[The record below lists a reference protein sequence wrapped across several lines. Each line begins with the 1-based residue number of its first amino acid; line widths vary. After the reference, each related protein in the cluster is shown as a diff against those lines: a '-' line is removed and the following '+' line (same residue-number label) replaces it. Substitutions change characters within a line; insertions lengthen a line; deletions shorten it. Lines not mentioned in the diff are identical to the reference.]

1 MVLCSAVRL
10 FRCAKKDATLGEVN
24 KAYLDLCKSTTMHSL
39 AATEFSAIC
48 GVLADQ
54 ALFKLGTS
62 REERLRRV
70 TLQVDEDDVNFALQV
85 WILNSAENIVL
96 STCGIIG

>member
-1 MVLCSAVRL
+1 ML
-10 FRCAKKDATLGEVN
+10 FVMGLDLQVN

-54 ALFKLGTS
+54 VHLPK
-62 REERLRRV
+62 
-70 TLQVDEDDVNFALQV
+70 
-85 WILNSAENIVL
+85 SAKF
-96 STCGIIG
+96 T

>member
-1 MVLCSAVRL
+1 MCCALIICVLL
-10 FRCAKKDATLGEVN
+10 LHK
-24 KAYLDLCKSTTMHSL
+24 
-39 AATEFSAIC
+39 
-48 GVLADQ
+48 Q

-85 WILNSAENIVL
+85 WILNSAEKIVL

>member
-1 MVLCSAVRL
+1 V
-10 FRCAKKDATLGEVN
+10 F
-24 KAYLDLCKSTTMHSL
+24 SL
-39 AATEFSAIC
+39 YK
-48 GVLADQ
+48 Q